1 MKNKVVV
8 NADDFGLIQ
17 SYTDAIIQAF
27 EENCITST
35 TACANGDDIVR
46 AVQIAKEKGLIDK
59 IGVHINFTEGTP
71 LTKEI
76 TDDPFFCEDGV
87 YHSHVNRLKKLTKAQ
102 KQAVYNETV
111 AQIER
116 LRALGVPIRHADSH
130 HHIHTAIFFAK
141 TIKKAISDCGIEK
154 IRLHRNA
161 GNIPL
166 YKKIVKNAYN
176 KKLKKQGFLTADY
189 FGGMGDYFLKKETFE
204 KGVCEI
210 MVHPDYDKNGVL
222 VDRVDVQEGFAVGQP
237 LQKIKE
243 LTAGKTLI
251 SYSELK

>member
-1 MKNKVVV
+1 MERIII
-8 NADDFGLIQ
+8 NADDYGL
-17 SYTDAIIQAF
+17 YANFTDAIIEAYEKKF
-27 EENCITST
+27 ITST
-35 TACANGDDIVR
+35 TACANGEDIKR

-59 IGVHINFTEGTP
+59 IGVHINFNTGKP
-71 LTKEI
+71 LTEAI
-76 TDDPFFCEDGV
+76 ANDPLFCENGV

-102 KQAVYNETV
+102 KQAVYHETV

-116 LRALGVPIRHADSH
+116 LRALGVPISHADSH

-189 FGGMGDYFLKKETFE
+189 FGGMDDYFLKKETLE

-222 VDRVDVQEGFAVGQP
+222 VDRVDVQDGFAVGQP

-243 LTAGKTLI
+243 LTAEKTLI